1 MGCFISI
8 VHTEK
13 QALPFSVMSKVI
25 RLLYDYLDLD
35 QFENI
40 LERFGRWGSVLNIHV
55 TLLCYYY

>member
-25 RLLYDYLDLD
+25 RLIYDYLNLER
-35 QFENI
+35 FENI
-40 LERFGRWGSVLNIHV
+40 LERFGR
-55 TLLCYYY
+55 